1 MNCQNF
7 RPIYPEF
14 QPARKHPQPG
24 QNERHS
30 FTYIPTQPVQPAGYM
45 SYAQPQPT
53 YHPMD
58 NAPHHAFPTSYQYL
72 AAPCY
77 GPSNPGVPHQSFG
90 SPTACTDH
98 FPISYPGK
106 TYQHPWLGR
115 TKAQV
120 DEDNQKIAMRT
131 GVWRPN
137 EMAPNKPAD
146 DQQFWCVEVDG
157 SHTLRTY
164 AQIEELRPGEW
175 RKDPMFGNAYFVRFH
190 NDIKDE

>member
-1 MNCQNF
+1 MS
-7 RPIYPEF
+7 
-14 QPARKHPQPG
+14 H
-24 QNERHS
+24 
-30 FTYIPTQPVQPAGYM
+30 QPV
-45 SYAQPQPT
+45 
-53 YHPMD
+53 
-58 NAPHHAFPTSYQYL
+58 
-72 AAPCY
+72 
-77 GPSNPGVPHQSFG
+77 G
-90 SPTACTDH
+90 SPIAYTDQ
-98 FPISYPGK
+98 FPISYPDE

-120 DEDNQKIAMRT
+120 DEDNQRIAMNT

-190 NDIKDE
+190 DDSKDG